1 MCNFLLDNK
10 RIVWYNINTV
20 RDKITEL
27 NLKGFDI
34 MTFTSTLLA
43 VLAGIAIWQ
52 LIIFI
57 GYACGMEDNDFFCFI
72 TCFYSVPLIIL
83 LPLIRKLIM
92 FTFGKL
98 YVKADFYDNGHIT
111 TSTYI
116 AKIHKKLFKT
126 DITSKYNVTFEKKKF
141 KSLPMKC
148 DIYHKGQKCC
158 HDVKIDNYLKKRD

>member
-1 MCNFLLDNK
+1 
-10 RIVWYNINTV
+10 
-20 RDKITEL
+20 
-27 NLKGFDI
+27 

-52 LIIFI
+52 VIIFI
-57 GYACGMEDNDFFCFI
+57 GFVCGIQDNDFFECFI
-72 TCFYSVPLIIL
+72 TCFYTVPLLIL

-98 YVKADFYDNGHIT
+98 YVKADFHANGHIT

-126 DITSKYNVTFEKKKF
+126 DITSNYYVTFEKKKF

-148 DIYHKGQKCC
+148 DIYHKGQKYC

>member
-1 MCNFLLDNK
+1 
-10 RIVWYNINTV
+10 
-20 RDKITEL
+20 
-27 NLKGFDI
+27 

-52 LIIFI
+52 LIIFFS
-57 GYACGMEDNDFFCFI
+57 YACGMEDNDFFVCFI

-98 YVKADFYDNGHIT
+98 YVKADFYTNGYIT

-126 DITSKYNVTFEKKKF
+126 DIKDNYYVTFEKKKF
-141 KSLPMKC
+141 KYLPMKG